1 MHTRTMD
8 AYTDVDVAARAKG
21 MRLVLTRGVPGPWGE
36 SAKGILHVKRIPFLR
51 VAQEAGGENPALVAW
66 TGHANAPVAV
76 YDDEPPRAGWAEIL
90 MLAERIAPTP
100 RLVPEDTRERALV
113 FGYGFEIC
121 GELGFG
127 WNRRLMMMD
136 RMLPPGDD
144 SLTGTGIV
152 QTLARRYG
160 YSRAVARSASD
171 RVARTLDA
179 LSGLLRAQHVGGSR
193 FLVGDSLT
201 ALDVYWA
208 AFAALV
214 EPLPQDLCPMPDYL
228 RPFYTLDDE
237 LCRSA
242 MSPELLAHR
251 DFVYRTYLELPVR
264 L

>member
-1 MHTRTMD
+1 
-8 AYTDVDVAARAKG
+8 

-36 SAKGILHVKRIPFLR
+36 SAKGIFHVKRIPFIR
-51 VAQEAGGENPALVAW
+51 VAQEAGAENASLVAW

-90 MLAERIAPTP
+90 MLAERIAPEP
-100 RLVPEDTRERALV
+100 RLVPEEPRERALV

-127 WNRRLMMMD
+127 WTRRLMMFD

-144 SLTGTGIV
+144 PLTGVGLV

-160 YSRAVARSASD
+160 YSRDAARAAGD
-171 RVARTLDA
+171 RCARTLA
-179 LSGLLRAQHVGGSR
+179 ELSRVLRAQYAAGSR
-193 FLVGDSLT
+193 FLVGDTLT

-214 EPLPQDLCPMPDYL
+214 EPLPPDLCPMPDYV
-228 RPFYTLDDE
+228 RPIYTLDDVV
-237 LCRSA
+237 RSA
-242 MSPELLAHR
+242 LDPVLLAHR